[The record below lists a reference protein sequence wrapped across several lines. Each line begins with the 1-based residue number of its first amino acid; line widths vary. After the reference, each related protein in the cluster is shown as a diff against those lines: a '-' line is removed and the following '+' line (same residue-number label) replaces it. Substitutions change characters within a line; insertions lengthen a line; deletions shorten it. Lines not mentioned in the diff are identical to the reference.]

1 MKRIIQLIPLFLILI
16 SFTVYSQ
23 WRIDPDKDFDADLDQ
38 LPPELFNVDD
48 HFTNPELAATV
59 YTINGYDNFYLATDL
74 AEPHMSMNPL
84 APTEFFNAFNINN
97 AHYTT
102 DGWNW
107 SNITPSFGTSMR
119 GDPVTAYDSLGNLY
133 YMNMYGS
140 VSILGCRL
148 VKSTDNGATW
158 SSSVICING
167 RDKNWIACDQTSGPY
182 ANYVYCTMTGTS
194 SPQGAF
200 SRSTDN
206 GATFSQTETFN
217 TQTLPGMMVAVGPNT
232 VNGDVPG
239 GCVYVVTHSGSNS
252 NGTYTFYLS
261 TDGGLNFTQQSSAGF
276 TGYIGVELSG
286 RSTIQ
291 GMRTRPYPFI
301 AADNSYGTY
310 RGRLYLVYATNNPA
324 GNGNKPDVYCRYSTD
339 QGATWSSA
347 VMINDDT
354 SPTTNHQFFPAIWC
368 DKSTGRLYA
377 KWYDSRLCPTSD
389 SMDVYASYSDD
400 GGVTWAPN
408 YRISNQ
414 TFKIDISAG
423 APAYQGDYDAITSLD
438 NQSMLVWTD
447 FRFNGFASMVAY
459 FPDYAMILNPAT
471 STVQNDLDTVQLGV
485 EVPDVKAFTET
496 ITFTAEVSPSP
507 SSGSL
512 TFEWPNGNT
521 LSSYPDTVPLNVIAS
536 GGVTLGSY
544 TITVTG
550 TGPNGTPVHKRTN
563 TLTVEQ
569 YIPVELAALSAS
581 VNDNQVD
588 LIWTTATE
596 TNNLGFSIERS
607 FANEKMRSD
616 WTTLAFVDGA
626 GTTTEIKNYSY
637 SDVNITAD
645 GKYYYRLKQID
656 QDGSYTYS
664 KEVSVEIERPLTFA
678 LDQNYPNPFNPST
691 TISYSVPVESD
702 VTITIYDALGR
713 TMKQLNEGIIPA
725 SRQQIEFNAAELSSG
740 TYFYIITASPVD
752 GSNGYREV
760 KKMLLLK

>member
-1 MKRIIQLIPLFLILI
+1 
-16 SFTVYSQ
+16 
-23 WRIDPDKDFDADLDQ
+23 
-38 LPPELFNVDD
+38 
-48 HFTNPELAATV
+48 
-59 YTINGYDNFYLATDL
+59 
-74 AEPHMSMNPL
+74 
-84 APTEFFNAFNINN
+84 
-97 AHYTT
+97 
-102 DGWNW
+102 
-107 SNITPSFGTSMR
+107 
-119 GDPVTAYDSLGNLY
+119 
-133 YMNMYGS
+133 
-140 VSILGCRL
+140 
-148 VKSTDNGATW
+148 
-158 SSSVICING
+158 
-167 RDKNWIACDQTSGPY
+167 
-182 ANYVYCTMTGTS
+182 
-194 SPQGAF
+194 
-200 SRSTDN
+200 
-206 GATFSQTETFN
+206 
-217 TQTLPGMMVAVGPNT
+217 
-232 VNGDVPG
+232 
-239 GCVYVVTHSGSNS
+239 
-252 NGTYTFYLS
+252 
-261 TDGGLNFTQQSSAGF
+261 
-276 TGYIGVELSG
+276 
-286 RSTIQ
+286 
-291 GMRTRPYPFI
+291 
-301 AADNSYGTY
+301 
-310 RGRLYLVYATNNPA
+310 
-324 GNGNKPDVYCRYSTD
+324 
-339 QGATWSSA
+339 
-347 VMINDDT
+347 
-354 SPTTNHQFFPAIWC
+354 
-368 DKSTGRLYA
+368 
-377 KWYDSRLCPTSD
+377 
-389 SMDVYASYSDD
+389 
-400 GGVTWAPN
+400 
-408 YRISNQ
+408 
-414 TFKIDISAG
+414 
-423 APAYQGDYDAITSLD
+423 
-438 NQSMLVWTD
+438 
-447 FRFNGFASMVAY
+447 MVAY

-713 TMKQLNEGIIPA
+713 TMKQLNEGIIPG

-740 TYFYIITASPVD
+740 TYFYTITASPVD